1 MAVSF
6 NYLWQWASWILIILS
21 LVFPGAPRH
30 SFQQHDALTRSSP
43 LHPKLIGFFLSS
55 PDIFCESKV
64 IISWAEDVGRQR
76 DSHASD
82 SGDVI
87 WLFCREWSFSHC
99 VQSHGGDSYDWPGQ
113 LQSLWTESY
122 IMFIILRVWT
132 GPIFKFGWQNMLL
145 NSCLG
150 TQTVEIC
157 HISIYLNLF
166 HLI

>member
-1 MAVSF
+1 MYKVCQSRACSLKVFSPLYSTVAVSF

-113 LQSLWTESY
+113 LIETASEFVDWKLHYSACVDSN
-122 IMFIILRVWT
+122 ICVWLDSN
-132 GPIFKFGWQNMLL
+132 I
-145 NSCLG
+145 
-150 TQTVEIC
+150 
-157 HISIYLNLF
+157 
-166 HLI
+166 